1 MHRNKSRRPTTTA
14 ARTLSMLMCLSA
26 ASAYTDDIWA
36 QTAVNLNIVYLDLPA
51 QELARTLV
59 ELGRDAGLSILF
71 DPAQITGTQAPA
83 IRGEMNAQE
92 ALDRA
97 LAGSGMTATL
107 RGQVATVRRADTSL
121 TPAAVTS
128 LAPIAITADA
138 IDEYIA
144 DRPSSVATKTDLPPR
159 QTPFTVNQASTELM
173 QDRNDVNVYDTLEY
187 FAGVTTNSNNGD
199 SGQSMS
205 RDINVR
211 GFSTGGTGQLLING
225 QRTYSG
231 ASAARSADSME
242 SVELLRGP
250 AALYYGAA
258 EPGGIINY
266 QYKRPQA
273 DAQYILRSHIDD
285 QGSFGGMAD
294 MTGPLNKESSL
305 LYRLVGSY
313 TRYEDDQDYIWQEPK
328 SVLAALTYKPNERFD
343 TTLTYERLDMKSVP
357 EQENNVRITNASR
370 PDYGQFYNVPHDFFW
385 GSKDDRVVTKT
396 DTLLWDLGWRPSP
409 RFKVNAYATYQQTN
423 GWWQN
428 TRLLNAGNG
437 PDKAGNVQ
445 RYVSG
450 RQSASHEWSSG
461 LDFSGAV
468 DTGKFNHSWLT
479 GFGYGHT
486 ISRSSGR
493 AVATETRPGQPYYPG
508 PINIDNPQYTDWGH
522 RDRIWADALGYPT
535 RRDDVNVYF
544 QDMLTLPNEKTRLM
558 LAMGWSRYDSRAYG
572 EGATTRSRVSK
583 WSPRVA
589 IMHDITPATT
599 VYASYGESFS
609 PQSSLTLLDMSGN
622 YIMDAIEGKQYE
634 VGVKQDLFDA
644 RAMFTAAVFRIDKT
658 NMPIQTQDDSQCDP
672 DAAPAPGTPG
682 SNDGTGDCR
691 YGISGLERSQGL
703 ELTLSG
709 KITDWWATAMSYS
722 YLDTEY
728 RKTDDPWSRGRSKA
742 YTPKHSLSLWNKF
755 RVYNDPNQGRAYVG
769 LGWRLWSKSH
779 GTWRDPASAPGYN
792 PGTRTD
798 RNPGYGL
805 VDLGLFYE
813 NQLANGSQLKV
824 QLNANNLLDKTY
836 SDRRRFEA
844 GSTVV
849 WGNGRRVTLTTQL
862 MF

>member
-1 MHRNKSRRPTTTA
+1 MQHKKQRRRNAAA
-14 ARTLSMLMCLSA
+14 ARTLGVLMCLA
-26 ASAYTDDIWA
+26 TGSAYTA
-36 QTAVNLNIVYLDLPA
+36 QARAQESASQTIVKIDLPA

-59 ELGRDAGLSILF
+59 ELGRDTGLSVLF
-71 DPAQITGTQAPA
+71 DPAQVAGLQAPA
-83 IRGEMNAQE
+83 IRGEMSARQ

-97 LAGSGMTATL
+97 LAGTSLAATL
-107 RGQVATVRRADTSL
+107 RGQVATVRPS
-121 TPAAVTS
+121 VTS
-128 LAPIAITADA
+128 LAPVTITADA

-144 DRPSSVATKTDLPPR
+144 DRPSSVATKTSLPPR
-159 QTPFTVNQASTELM
+159 QTPFTVNQASAELM
-173 QDRNDVNVYDTLEY
+173 QDRNDANVYDTLEY

-211 GFSTGGTGQLLING
+211 GFSTGSTGQLLING

-242 SVELLRGP
+242 SIELLRGP

-266 QYKRPQA
+266 QYKRPKAQ
-273 DAQYILRSHIDD
+273 DQYILRTHVDD
-285 QGSFGGMAD
+285 QGSYGGMAD
-294 MTGPLNKESSL
+294 MTGPLNKEGTL

-313 TRYEDDQDYIWQEPK
+313 SRYEDDQDHIWQRPK
-328 SVLAALTYKPNERFD
+328 SVLAALTYAPNARLD
-343 TTLTYERLDMKSVP
+343 TTLTYERMDMQSVP
-357 EQENNVRITNASR
+357 EQENNVRITRASR
-370 PDYGQFYNVPHDFFW
+370 PDYGKYYDVPRDFFW
-385 GSKDDRVVTKT
+385 GSKDDRVQTQT
-396 DTLLWDLGWRPSP
+396 DTVLWDLGWRPSQY
-409 RFKVNAYATYQQTN
+409 FNVNAYATYQQTD

-437 PDKAGNVQ
+437 PDAAGNVQ

-450 RQSASHEWSSG
+450 RQSASHEWSGG
-461 LDFSGAV
+461 LDISGSV
-468 DTGKFNHSWLT
+468 DTGDFNHAWLT

-486 ISRSSGR
+486 TSRSSGR
-493 AVATETRPGQPYYPG
+493 VVAAETRPGQPYYPG
-508 PINIDNPQYTDWGH
+508 PINIYDPQYSDWGH
-522 RDRIWADALGYPT
+522 RDRIRADPLGYPT
-535 RRDDVNVYF
+535 RRDDVNLYF
-544 QDMLTLPNEKTRLM
+544 QDTLTLPNDKTRLM

-572 EGATTRSRVSK
+572 AGATTRSRVSK

-599 VYASYGESFS
+599 VYASYGDSFS

-622 YIMDAIEGKQYE
+622 YIMDAIQGKQYE
-634 VGVKQDLFDA
+634 VGLKQDLFDA

-658 NMPIQTQDDSQCDP
+658 NMPIQTQDDSECDP

-682 SNDGTGDCR
+682 GTDGTGDCR

-709 KITDWWATAMSYS
+709 MMTDWWAAAVSYS

-728 RKTDDPWSRGRSKA
+728 RKTDDEWSRGRSKA
-742 YTPKHSLSLWNKF
+742 YTPKHSLSLWNKV
-755 RVYNDPNQGRAYVG
+755 RVYNHADRGRVHVG
-769 LGWRLWSKSH
+769 LGWRVWSKSH
-779 GTWRDPASAPGYN
+779 GTWRDPATAPGYH
-792 PGTRTD
+792 PDTRTD
-798 RNPGYGL
+798 WNPGYGL

-813 NQLANGSQLKV
+813 NQLANGMQLKM
-824 QLNANNLLDKTY
+824 QLNASNLFDKTY
-836 SDRRRFEA
+836 YDRRRFA
-844 GSTVV
+844 SGSTLV

-862 MF
+862 TF